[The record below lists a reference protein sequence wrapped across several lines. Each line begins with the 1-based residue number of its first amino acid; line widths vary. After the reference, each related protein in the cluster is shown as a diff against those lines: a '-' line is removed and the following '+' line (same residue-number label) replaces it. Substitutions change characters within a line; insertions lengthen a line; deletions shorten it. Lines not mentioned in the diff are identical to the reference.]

1 MEWYIFA
8 LLAPAFWAMNN
19 VFIKF
24 LITNKYKS
32 CFPMIFTVIF
42 MDTIFALAVAA
53 LTSIST
59 IFPYFIIA
67 FLVGLMPL
75 LSFWFYLN
83 ALVKE
88 EVTRITTLFQLI
100 PVFVAFI
107 SAVFLNEVLGAQK
120 YFGITLIVA
129 ASILISYKK
138 SGVKSFSSA
147 IKFMIPFGIIIAA
160 YTVMDKI
167 LLGYLDFLSVFFWN
181 VIGTF
186 TGALFLLSLSKL
198 RQEFTRTIS
207 AVGKKGIFTT
217 FVGEGL
223 YVIGTMCSL
232 TALSLVDASLAS
244 ALFGLQ
250 PFYVFFY
257 ILLLSLFLPKILNE
271 PTSKPIILLKISAIA
286 LMFAGTWLV
295 I

>member
-181 VIGTF
+181 VMGTF
-186 TGALFLLSLSKL
+186 AGALFLLSLSKL
-198 RQEFTRTIS
+198 RQEFTRTMS
-207 AVGKKGIFTT
+207 AVGKRGIFTT

>member
-1 MEWYIFA
+1 MDWYVFA

-32 CFPMIFTVIF
+32 YFPMIFTVIF
-42 MDTIFALAVAA
+42 IDTFFALAVAA

-59 IFPYFIIA
+59 IYPYSIIA
-67 FLVGLMPL
+67 FLIGLLPL

-83 ALVKE
+83 ALIKE
-88 EVTRITTLFQLI
+88 EVTRIITLFQLI
-100 PVFVAFI
+100 PVFVALI
-107 SAVFLNEVLGAQK
+107 SAVFLNEILGAQK
-120 YFGITLIVA
+120 YLGIALIVT

-138 SGVKSFSSA
+138 SGNKSFSGA
-147 IKFMIPFGIIIAA
+147 LKFMIPFGVIIAT

-167 LLGYLDFLSVFFWN
+167 LLDFLDFPSVFFWN
-181 VIGTF
+181 VMGTF
-186 TGALFLLSLSKL
+186 IGVLFSLSLSRP
-198 RQEFTRTIS
+198 RQEFTKTIL
-207 AVGKKGIFTT
+207 AVGKKGVFIT

-223 YVIGTMCSL
+223 YVVGTICSL
-232 TALSLVDASLAS
+232 IALSLVDAPLAS

-250 PFYVFFY
+250 PLYVFFY
-257 ILLLSLFLPKILNE
+257 MLLLSLFLPTILNE
-271 PTSKPIILLKISAIA
+271 PTNKPIILIKVFAIT
-286 LMFAGTWLV
+286 LVFIGTWLV

>member
-75 LSFWFYLN
+75 LSFWLYLN

-120 YFGITLIVA
+120 YFGITLIVT

-138 SGVKSFSSA
+138 SGAKSFSSA

>member
-32 CFPMIFTVIF
+32 HFPMIFTVIF
-42 MDTIFALAVAA
+42 MDTIFAIAIAA
-53 LTSIST
+53 LTSINIIYPYS
-59 IFPYFIIA
+59 IFA
-67 FLVGLMPL
+67 FLIGLMPL

-83 ALVKE
+83 ALIKE
-88 EVTRITTLFQLI
+88 EVTRIITLFQLI

-107 SAVFLNEVLGAQK
+107 SAVFLNEILGAQK
-120 YFGITLIVA
+120 YLGIALIVS

-138 SGVKSFSSA
+138 SGTKSFSGA
-147 IKFMIPFGIIIAA
+147 LKFMIPFGIIIAT
-160 YTVMDKI
+160 YTILDKT
-167 LLGYLDFLSVFFWN
+167 LLGYLDFPSVFFWN
-181 VIGTF
+181 VMGTLAG
-186 TGALFLLSLSKL
+186 TLSLLAVTKL
-198 RQEFTRTIS
+198 RQEFIRTVS
-207 AVGKKGIFTT
+207 AVGKKGVFTT

-223 YVIGTMCSL
+223 YVIGTICSL
-232 TALSLVDASLAS
+232 IALSLVDAPLAS

-250 PFYVFFY
+250 PLYVFFY
-257 ILLLSLFLPKILNE
+257 MLFLSLFLPKILNE
-271 PTSKPIILLKISAIA
+271 PKSKPTILLKISAIA
-286 LMFAGTWLV
+286 LTFVGTWLV